1 MPEWLN
7 SRNDFN
13 EAIKLIE
20 NIRADTNNVKSSSG
34 NERVFNDLNRLIYD
48 IKNKKTTR
56 KSVIKIISGFAL
68 DLDQQ
73 TKKVLFFK
81 IE

>member
-1 MPEWLN
+1 MPEWLS

-13 EAIKLIE
+13 EAIKLTE

-34 NERVFNDLNRLIYD
+34 NKRVFNDLNRLIND
-48 IKNKKTTR
+48 IKNKKTTT

-68 DLDQQ
+68 DLYQQ